1 MRFPRFILRESPLR
15 RLWKINLVCAARQ
28 SGSCEL
34 HPLQEEIS
42 FDIGPESYA
51 GGRGARS

>member
-1 MRFPRFILRESPLR
+1 MRFPRFILRESPIR